1 MKLGLEN
8 VDISWNTTKRDY
20 NDSIPKHNT
29 ELLGPPTCKWEGSL
43 FWKPS
48 TEIVMKEKDSVN
60 TLLPTKMT
68 ISVFKKNHT
77 YTYTKTHL
85 LMWKS
90 LLCKILC
97 NIYHD
102 SLQKCCT
109 WGYMVLWGD
118 INLIKITF
126 IKFKRKKTD
135 TST

>member
-8 VDISWNTTKRDY
+8 VDISWNSTKRDY
-20 NDSIPKHNT
+20 HDSIPKHNT
-29 ELLGPPTCKWEGSL
+29 ELLGPPTCGWDGSL
-43 FWKPS
+43 FWKLS
-48 TEIVMKEKDSVN
+48 TEIVLREKDSVN
-60 TLLPTKMT
+60 TLLPTKMIISMLKKKKKT
-68 ISVFKKNHT
+68 IHIHIPKL
-77 YTYTKTHL
+77 YTHL

-126 IKFKRKKTD
+126 IKI
-135 TST
+135 